1 MAEPLLVVEGCWKR
15 LCSRLDRAVP
25 YTLADIY
32 REVRGKPAR
41 LELRPGEFW
50 ALQDINF
57 SIEPGQVVGIIG
69 HNGAG
74 KSTLI
79 NLVTGII
86 QPTAGSIH
94 LRTPRVAMIDA
105 NGGLNPVESG
115 RENAATLLALY
126 GIPTADLPREIDAT
140 EEFAGIG
147 DFLNA
152 PVSTYSLGMRLR
164 LAFSIYTRLRPDL
177 FIIDEALGGGD
188 QRFRNRFRKFLRD
201 YVDGGGAIL
210 LCSHEMTL
218 IQAFCHHCI
227 LLDQGRIMATG
238 EPTDVITIYQERIAE
253 DEALKKAENPGLSHL
268 PANEFCWIKSV
279 HLKTDNNG
287 PVFSGGSLSIELEI
301 SVTQQ
306 IDDLACSITIGN
318 AEITAIA
325 TLTYGYP
332 EGNIT
337 LNPPMTTIRC
347 HIDHLPLAPGNYDMR
362 FCLFAPA
369 STLSVTTL
377 GWEDVAFPMKV
388 ISKDVNKSILMR
400 QQQNLVHIL
409 AGWELASHQ
418 SDQD

>member
-1 MAEPLLVVEGCWKR
+1 V
-15 LCSRLDRAVP
+15 
-25 YTLADIY
+25 T
-32 REVRGKPAR
+32 
-41 LELRPGEFW
+41 
-50 ALQDINF
+50 
-57 SIEPGQVVGIIG
+57 
-69 HNGAG
+69 GAG
-74 KSTLI
+74 S
-79 NLVTGII
+79 
-86 QPTAGSIH
+86 
-94 LRTPRVAMIDA
+94 
-105 NGGLNPVESG
+105 
-115 RENAATLLALY
+115 
-126 GIPTADLPREIDAT
+126 
-140 EEFAGIG
+140 GIG
-147 DFLNA
+147 RSTAEAAAELGATVVLVARTLSKLEETKALIEKAGGKAEVFVAD
-152 PVSTYSLGMRLR
+152 VSKEEDVR
-164 LAFSIYTRLRPDL
+164 A
-177 FIIDEALGGGD
+177 
-188 QRFRNRFRKFLRD
+188 LRD

-238 EPTDVITIYQERIAE
+238 EPTDVITIYQERIAA

-268 PANEFCWIKSV
+268 PANEFCWIQSV

-301 SVTQQ
+301 AVTQQ

-337 LNPPMTTIRC
+337 LKPPMTTIRC